1 MSAVLTPP
9 AVRLLTAAEFAEKFS
24 RHRMEL
30 VRGIPVETPMP
41 DFRHGKACARMTY
54 HLVAFTEANDLG
66 HVMGNDT
73 FVKVATNPDTLRGG
87 DVLFVSYERL
97 PKGEIPPGVLDVIP
111 ELVVEVVSPSNLWT
125 GLFTKVDEYLAA
137 GVNVV
142 VMRNLLDRL
151 RAVAWR
157 CRAARSGIAALQHG
171 SKYRV
176 HPAQCKRF
184 LLRCTN
190 LGAAF

>member
-1 MSAVLTPP
+1 
-9 AVRLLTAAEFAEKFS
+9 
-24 RHRMEL
+24 
-30 VRGIPVETPMP
+30 MP
-41 DFRHGKACARMTY
+41 DQRHGKACARMTY
-54 HLVAFTEANDLG
+54 HLVAYTETNDIG

-137 GVNVV
+137 GVKVVVILDGDSRTASTYRSNVV
-142 VMRNLLDRL
+142 QEIFRSTDTLTLPDVLPGFGVP
-151 RAVAWR
+151 VAKLF
-157 CRAARSGIAALQHG
+157 G
-171 SKYRV
+171 
-176 HPAQCKRF
+176 
-184 LLRCTN
+184 
-190 LGAAF
+190 

>member
-137 GVNVV
+137 GVKVVVILDPESKTASTYRPNVV
-142 VMRNLLDRL
+142 QDIFRVTDTLTIPDVLPGFSVP
-151 RAVAWR
+151 VAKLF
-157 CRAARSGIAALQHG
+157 G
-171 SKYRV
+171 
-176 HPAQCKRF
+176 
-184 LLRCTN
+184 
-190 LGAAF
+190 

>member
-9 AVRLLTAAEFAEKFS
+9 AVKLLTAAEFAKQFS
-24 RHRMEL
+24 HLRMEL
-30 VRGIPVETPMP
+30 VRGLPVETPMP
-41 DFRHGKACARMTY
+41 DFRHGKACAMMTY
-54 HLVAFTEANDLG
+54 HLVAYTESQDLG

-87 DVLFVSYERL
+87 DVLFVGYERL

-137 GVNVV
+137 GVKVVVILDGDSRTASTYRPNVV
-142 VMRNLLDRL
+142 QEIFRVTDTLTIPDVLPGFSVP
-151 RAVAWR
+151 VAKLF
-157 CRAARSGIAALQHG
+157 G
-171 SKYRV
+171 
-176 HPAQCKRF
+176 
-184 LLRCTN
+184 
-190 LGAAF
+190 

>member
-9 AVRLLTAAEFAEKFS
+9 AVKLLTAAEFAKQFA
-24 RHRMEL
+24 HLRMEL
-30 VRGIPVETPMP
+30 VRGLPVETPMP
-41 DFRHGKACARMTY
+41 DFRHGKACAKMTY
-54 HLVAFTEANDLG
+54 HLVAYTESQDLG

-137 GVNVV
+137 GVKVVVILDGDSRTASTCRPNVV
-142 VMRNLLDRL
+142 QEIFRVTDTLTIPDVLPGFSVP
-151 RAVAWR
+151 VAKLF
-157 CRAARSGIAALQHG
+157 G
-171 SKYRV
+171 
-176 HPAQCKRF
+176 
-184 LLRCTN
+184 
-190 LGAAF
+190 